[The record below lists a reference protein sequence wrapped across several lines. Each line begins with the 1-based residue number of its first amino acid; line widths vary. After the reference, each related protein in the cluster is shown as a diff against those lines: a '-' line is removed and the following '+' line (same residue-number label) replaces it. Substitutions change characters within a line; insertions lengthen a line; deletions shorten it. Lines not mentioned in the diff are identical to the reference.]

1 MSIHVSKNMIKTSRN
16 ELANK
21 YDEISKARFY
31 YDSIFRDIEDK
42 VKKQIY
48 KLKDAIYKC
57 EKEISKAKKVRDENQ
72 STKWQLE
79 TKRSQIISA
88 IGKAEWEVKN
98 LKYPTK
104 PRSTDNPEVDKA
116 NREAY
121 EQQCDQVDEQKE
133 RLWDMIEK
141 LQRQRDDIDE
151 LLQIIE
157 SNDKRLQEIIHIQG
171 IQISNINT
179 KISNIENKL
188 KDVANHI
195 NEFKR
200 QVSGFINSFTSIF
213 NKVDQA
219 YKYLENA
226 VKEFDKANITI
237 HDNEVIDITEV
248 SMVISKLK
256 ELKRSISNAF
266 VTSDQLSKKFIIA
279 NNNLKDNN
287 MAEAKG
293 VINDINRKCEEA
305 IDVLKRLDDIVT
317 SAMESLSSYENVF

>member
-1 MSIHVSKNMIKTSRN
+1 M
-16 ELANK
+16 
-21 YDEISKARFY
+21 
-31 YDSIFRDIEDK
+31 
-42 VKKQIY
+42 
-48 KLKDAIYKC
+48 
-57 EKEISKAKKVRDENQ
+57 
-72 STKWQLE
+72 
-79 TKRSQIISA
+79 
-88 IGKAEWEVKN
+88 
-98 LKYPTK
+98 
-104 PRSTDNPEVDKA
+104 
-116 NREAY
+116 
-121 EQQCDQVDEQKE
+121 
-133 RLWDMIEK
+133 
-141 LQRQRDDIDE
+141 
-151 LLQIIE
+151 
-157 SNDKRLQEIIHIQG
+157 
-171 IQISNINT
+171 
-179 KISNIENKL
+179 

-200 QVSGFINSFTSIF
+200 QVSGFINSFGNIF

-279 NNNLKDNN
+279 NNNLKDSN

-305 IDVLKRLDDIVT
+305 IDVLKRLDEIVT